1 MVCKKQKEMNSRESI
16 LQKIRQ
22 NKPSF
27 QALPEAIS
35 FVSEFDNLTHKF
47 GSVLESIGGYVK
59 VLPDYQAVLLDI
71 KATFSDK
78 TQIMTALP
86 ELAELSDFDFDG
98 NDVHQLETVNLAIL
112 KGSLGVAEN
121 GAIWLSENQ
130 MLYRVLPFITQHLI
144 LIIEEKSLVSNMHEA
159 YKKINIMQEGFGAF
173 IAGPSKT
180 ADIEQSLVIGAHGA
194 RSLQVYI
201 LK

>member
-1 MVCKKQKEMNSRESI
+1 MNSRESI